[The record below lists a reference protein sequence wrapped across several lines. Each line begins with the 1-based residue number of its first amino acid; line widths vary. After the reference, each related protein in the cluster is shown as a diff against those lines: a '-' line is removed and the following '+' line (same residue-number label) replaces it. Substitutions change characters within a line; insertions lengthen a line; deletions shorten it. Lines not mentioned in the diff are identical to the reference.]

1 MTARPLCLVPPL
13 PTCTCMHVRQ
23 HGSTLQDIAYT
34 QAHSFGPFGGS
45 RQHSLPSL
53 MISVVTDEIG
63 GRLVVVTRVS
73 RREAP
78 VFTPKKEGVG
88 NEKTPFLTCH
98 SLVIRH
104 PQRPPWR
111 LWGERAH
118 RTARQM
124 YYWTDPNRREGL
136 GADAAKAERLRM
148 WCDPRHD
155 DGGMCP
161 RTWYGAVQIPT

>member
-1 MTARPLCLVPPL
+1 
-13 PTCTCMHVRQ
+13 MHVRQ

-45 RQHSLPSL
+45 RQRSLPSL

-73 RREAP
+73 RREVP

-104 PQRPPWR
+104 P
-111 LWGERAH
+111 
-118 RTARQM
+118 
-124 YYWTDPNRREGL
+124 
-136 GADAAKAERLRM
+136 
-148 WCDPRHD
+148 
-155 DGGMCP
+155 
-161 RTWYGAVQIPT
+161 